1 MINFADLT
9 IASARE
15 GLDQKKF
22 TTSELAQYYL
32 NQIAEKNPEI
42 NAYLEV
48 YEDVLSQAEAAQ
60 KLIDQNKAKA
70 LTGIPLV
77 LKDNI
82 MIRGRIN
89 SAGSKI
95 LEKYICP
102 YTSTA
107 AQKILDQQAVILGRA
122 NMDEFAMG
130 SSTENSAY
138 GVTKNPRDPKRVSG
152 GSSGG
157 SAAAVAMNGALAAL
171 GSDTG
176 GSIRQ
181 PASLCGVVGLKPT
194 YGSVSRH
201 GLMAMASSLD
211 VIGPIT
217 KTVADAEILF
227 KVISGQDSL
236 DSTSVSLEKKNL
248 ETLSVKK
255 IGVPQNFL
263 QKGID
268 EDVLQEF
275 QANLTKFKK
284 AGYEIVEIDLPNLDY
299 SLAVYYILMPAEVS
313 SNMARYDG
321 IKFGSRLEG
330 EDLISGYFSTRG
342 HFLGSEVKRRIMLGT
357 YVLSAGYADQYYKK
371 AWQIR
376 NLIKNDF
383 EKVFEKVDL
392 IAMPTTP
399 SPAFKIG
406 EKSKDPLKM
415 YLEDIFTISAN
426 LAGLPAISIPAGSVI
441 REEKTLPIGL
451 QLIAPAQEEQKLF
464 KIGKEFETIV

>member
-1 MINFADLT
+1 MINFTDLT

-22 TTSELAQYYL
+22 TAQELAQYYL
-32 NQIAEKNPEI
+32 NQISEKNPEI

-48 YEDVLSQAEAAQ
+48 YEDVLFQAEVAQ
-60 KLIDQNKAKA
+60 KLIDQNESQP

-82 MIRGRIN
+82 MIQGRIN

-95 LEKYICP
+95 LEKYVCP
-102 YTSTA
+102 YTSTV
-107 AQKILDQQAVILGRA
+107 AQKILNQQAVILGRA

-138 GVTKNPRDPKRVSG
+138 GVTKNPRDPERVSG

-157 SAAAVAMNGALAAL
+157 SAAAVAMGGALAAL

-227 KVISGQDSL
+227 KVISGQDPL
-236 DSTSVSLEKKNL
+236 DSTSISLEKKDS
-248 ETLSVKK
+248 ETTSVKK

-268 EDVLQEF
+268 EDVLKEF
-275 QANLTKFKK
+275 QANLAKFKK

-321 IKFGSRLEG
+321 IKFGSHLEG

-342 HFLGSEVKRRIMLGT
+342 HFLGPEVKRRIMLGT

-376 NLIKNDF
+376 NLIKDDF

-399 SPAFKIG
+399 APAFKIG
-406 EKSKDPLKM
+406 EKSNDPLKM

-426 LAGLPAISIPAGSVI
+426 LAGLPAISIPGSSVI

-451 QLIAPAQEEQKLF
+451 QLIAPAQEEQRLF

>member
-82 MIRGRIN
+82 MIRDRIN